1 MNERLEIDL
10 KVQRILKGV
19 SQEKMAEDLN
29 VSRSK
34 VSSWET
40 GRREMSLYDAVII
53 SDYFDVSMDNLFNK
67 KALNS
72 EQILQIAKRY
82 FENDK
87 ISLEEKKETK
97 KKDTVS
103 KKWERS
109 KGNHIMIQ
117 YGSKTSKNYNC
128 LVKYYM
134 EILI

>member
-1 MNERLEIDL
+1 MNERLGIDL
-10 KVQRILKGV
+10 KVLRILKGV

-29 VSRSK
+29 ISRSK

-72 EQILQIAKRY
+72 EQVLQIAKRY

-87 ISLEEKKETK
+87 ISLEEKKETLK
-97 KKDTVS
+97 RIFYLKN
-103 KKWERS
+103 ERE
-109 KGNHIMIQ
+109 
-117 YGSKTSKNYNC
+117 
-128 LVKYYM
+128 VK
-134 EILI
+134 EII

>member
-1 MNERLEIDL
+1 MNEKLGIDL

-34 VSSWET
+34 ISSWET

-53 SDYFDVSMDNLFNK
+53 SDYFNVSMDNLFNK

-87 ISLEEKKETK
+87 ISLEEKKETLK
-97 KKDTVS
+97 K
-103 KKWERS
+103 
-109 KGNHIMIQ
+109 IF
-117 YGSKTSKNYNC
+117 YFKNEQEA
-128 LVKYYM
+128 K
-134 EILI
+134 EII

>member
-1 MNERLEIDL
+1 MNERLGIDL

-19 SQEKMAEDLN
+19 SQEKMADDLN
-29 VSRSK
+29 ISRSK

-72 EQILQIAKRY
+72 EQILQIARRY

-87 ISLEEKKETK
+87 ISLEEKKETLK
-97 KKDTVS
+97 KILYIKS
-103 KKWERS
+103 EREA
-109 KGNHIMIQ
+109 K
-117 YGSKTSKNYNC
+117 
-128 LVKYYM
+128 
-134 EILI
+134 EII

>member
-1 MNERLEIDL
+1 MSERLGVDL

-19 SQEKMAEDLN
+19 SQEKMVEDLN
-29 VSRSK
+29 ISRSK

-72 EQILQIAKRY
+72 EQVLQIAKRY

-87 ISLEEKKETK
+87 ISLEEKKETLK
-97 KKDTVS
+97 RILYFKS
-103 KKWERS
+103 EREA
-109 KGNHIMIQ
+109 K
-117 YGSKTSKNYNC
+117 
-128 LVKYYM
+128 
-134 EILI
+134 EII

>member
-1 MNERLEIDL
+1 MNERLGVDL

-19 SQEKMAEDLN
+19 SQEKMAENLN
-29 VSRSK
+29 ISRSK

-72 EQILQIAKRY
+72 EQVLQIAKRY

-87 ISLEEKKETK
+87 ISLEEKKETLK
-97 KKDTVS
+97 KILYFKS
-103 KKWERS
+103 EREA
-109 KGNHIMIQ
+109 K
-117 YGSKTSKNYNC
+117 
-128 LVKYYM
+128 
-134 EILI
+134 EII

>member
-1 MNERLEIDL
+1 MNERLGIDL

-29 VSRSK
+29 ISRSK

-72 EQILQIAKRY
+72 EQVLQIAKRY

-87 ISLEEKKETK
+87 ISLEEKKETLK
-97 KKDTVS
+97 KILYFKN
-103 KKWERS
+103 ERVA
-109 KGNHIMIQ
+109 K
-117 YGSKTSKNYNC
+117 
-128 LVKYYM
+128 
-134 EILI
+134 EII